1 MSEVQQVDRKLSPAK
16 GFWLRNREVLKK
28 DFSIIGK
35 PVPRIE
41 SGVKV
46 TGAARYSADIKFPGM
61 LYGKILRSPHAHAKI
76 ISIDTSKAEKLPG
89 VKAVVTGKDT
99 LGVRY
104 GLWRLREETMDEQ
117 GLATDK
123 VRYVGDEV
131 AAVAAIDED
140 TAIEALDLID
150 VEYEVLPALL
160 TTDDAIKDGAP
171 EIHEGIKN
179 NISVNRR
186 IEVGNVDTAW
196 DECDFI
202 REDTFST
209 QVVQHVPM
217 EPCGS
222 VAKFDPSGK
231 LTIWTT
237 TQSAYFVQCLLAMA
251 LGMKEGD
258 VRVIRTFTGGGFG
271 CKLELMGDQFCSA
284 LLSKVTGKPV
294 RIIYTRK
301 ETFINSRQKTAM
313 VMDVKTGVKKDGK
326 IVAVEISTTLDG
338 GAHHSYNVVTTMIT
352 GILGTLPYR
361 IPNYKY
367 NGRHVYTNLP
377 VTGAMRGHG
386 AMQPVFAI
394 DSQMDLIAKEIG
406 VDPAEMRIMN
416 ATQPGDVK
424 IPNIC
429 HVSSCGLSEAIAGSA
444 ERMNWKENYG
454 KLPDGHG
461 LGIGSYGF
469 FCGALYNY
477 FNTKRPYAEAWVRLN
492 QDGTVHIFTLLGEIG
507 QGTDTVMSMIVA
519 EVLGVKME
527 DVTIKSDDTGIV
539 TGDTGAFSSR
549 TTMMAGNA
557 CKAAAE
563 DVRDKIFEVVGAK
576 LELKVQD
583 ALEIRDGKV
592 FIQRTDESVTIAE
605 AAMLYQNAN
614 KGAPVLGRGVFTPS
628 SHLNEGTVVSPTW
641 SFGSQVLEVKVDK
654 ETGQVTVI
662 NSATAHDCGIA
673 LNPLAVEGQL
683 EGSIH
688 MALGY
693 ALTEECKFNDKG
705 EMLNPNFQDYKIL
718 SALDMPP
725 VESIVVETDD
735 IHGPFGGKE
744 AGEGLTI
751 PTAPAIANAIY
762 DAVGVSIK
770 SLPITPEKILRAL
783 KEKEEK
789 EKAGK

>member
-1 MSEVQQVDRKLSPAK
+1 MSEVQQADRRLSPVK
-16 GFWLRNREVLKK
+16 GFWLRNREVLKRE
-28 DFSIIGK
+28 FSVIGK
-35 PVPRIE
+35 SVPRIE
-41 SGVKV
+41 SRVKV
-46 TGAARYSADIKFPGM
+46 TGEARYVADLKFPGM
-61 LYGKILRSPHAHAKI
+61 LYGKILRSPYAHAKI
-76 ISIDTSKAEKLPG
+76 LNIDTGRAEKLPG

-117 GLATDK
+117 GLALDK

-150 VEYEVLPALL
+150 VEYEELPALL
-160 TTDDAIKDGAP
+160 SVEESMRDGAP

-186 IEVGNVDTAW
+186 IEVGDVDKAW
-196 DECDFI
+196 DECDYVRQDRF
-202 REDTFST
+202 TT

-222 VAKFDPSGK
+222 VAIFDPTGK

-251 LGMKEGD
+251 LGMREGD
-258 VRVIRTFTGGGFG
+258 IRVIRTYTGGGFG

-301 ETFINSRQKTAM
+301 ETFISSRQKTAM
-313 VMDVKTGVKKDGK
+313 IMDVKTGVTKDGK
-326 IVAVEISTTLDG
+326 IKAVELRTTLDG
-338 GAHHSYNVVTTMIT
+338 GAHHSYNVTTTMIT
-352 GILGTLPYR
+352 GILATLPYR
-361 IPNYKY
+361 IPNYRY
-367 NGRHVYTNLP
+367 NGRHVYTNKP

-394 DSQMDLIAKEIG
+394 DSQMNIIAKEIG

-429 HVSSCGLSEAIAGSA
+429 HVSSCGLEEAIAGSA
-444 ERMNWKENYG
+444 ERMKWKEKYG

-507 QGTDTVMSMIVA
+507 QGADTVMCMIVA
-519 EVLGVKME
+519 EVLGVKVD

-563 DVRDKIFEVVGAK
+563 EVREKLFKVVGAK
-576 LELKVQD
+576 LGLKVQD
-583 ALEIRDGKV
+583 ALEIKDGKI
-592 FIQRTDESVTIAE
+592 FIQRTGEGVSISE

-614 KGAPVLGRGVFTPS
+614 KGAPVIGRGIFTPS
-628 SHLNEGTVVSPTW
+628 SHLNEGTVASPTW
-641 SFGSQVLEVKVDK
+641 SFGSQVVEVEVDK
-654 ETGQVTVI
+654 ETGQVKVVNT
-662 NSATAHDCGIA
+662 ATAHDCGRA
-673 LNPLAVEGQL
+673 LNPMAVEGQL

-693 ALTEECKFNDKG
+693 VLSEEVKFDDKG
-705 EMLNPNFQDYKIL
+705 NMLNPNYQDYKIL

-725 VESIVVETDD
+725 VDSIVVHTDD

-751 PTAPAIANAIY
+751 PTAPAIHNAIY

-770 SLPITPEKILRAL
+770 DLPITPEKILRAL
-783 KEKEEK
+783 QEKEKE
-789 EKAGK
+789 

>member
-1 MSEVQQVDRKLSPAK
+1 M
-16 GFWLRNREVLKK
+16 
-28 DFSIIGK
+28 
-35 PVPRIE
+35 
-41 SGVKV
+41 
-46 TGAARYSADIKFPGM
+46 
-61 LYGKILRSPHAHAKI
+61 
-76 ISIDTSKAEKLPG
+76 
-89 VKAVVTGKDT
+89 
-99 LGVRY
+99 
-104 GLWRLREETMDEQ
+104 
-117 GLATDK
+117 DK

-131 AAVAAIDED
+131 AAVAAVDED

-150 VEYEVLPALL
+150 VEYEVLQALL

-171 EIHEGIKN
+171 AIHEGIKN

-186 IEVGNVDTAW
+186 IEVGDVDKAW
-196 DECDFI
+196 DECDCI
-202 REDTFST
+202 REDTFKT

-217 EPCGS
+217 EPCGTVS
-222 VAKFDPSGK
+222 IFDSTGK
-231 LTIWTT
+231 LTLYTS

-251 LGMKEGD
+251 LGMREGD
-258 VRVIRTFTGGGFG
+258 IRVIRAFTGGGFG
-271 CKLELMGDQFCSA
+271 CKLELSGDQFCSA
-284 LLSKVTGKPV
+284 LLSKVTGNPA

-301 ETFINSRQKTAM
+301 ETFINSRQKTSM

-326 IVAVEISTTLDG
+326 IVAVEFRTTLDG
-338 GAHHSYNVVTTMIT
+338 GAHHSYNVTTTMIT

-361 IPNYKY
+361 IANYRY
-367 NGRHVYTNLP
+367 NGRHIYTNLP

-386 AMQPVFAI
+386 AMQPVFAL
-394 DSQMDLIAKEIG
+394 DHQMDLIAKEIG

-444 ERMNWKENYG
+444 ERMNWKEKYG

-477 FNTKRPYAEAWVRLN
+477 FNTKRPYAETWVRVN
-492 QDGTVHIFTLLGEIG
+492 QDGTVHIFTLMAEIG
-507 QGTDTVMSMIVA
+507 QGCDTVISMIVA
-519 EVLGVKME
+519 EVLGVKLE

-557 CKAAAE
+557 SKAAAE
-563 DVRDKIFEVVGAK
+563 DARDQLFKAAAVK
-576 LELKVQD
+576 LGLKVQD
-583 ALEIRDGKV
+583 ALDIKDGQIV
-592 FIQRTDESVTIAE
+592 IQRTGEGMTIAE
-605 AAMLYQNAN
+605 AAMAHQNAN
-614 KGAPVLGRGVFTPS
+614 KGAPVLGRGIYTPS

-641 SFGSQVLEVKVDK
+641 SFGAQVVEVKVDK
-654 ETGQVTVI
+654 ETGQVKVI
-662 NSATAHDCGIA
+662 NTATAHDCGRA
-673 LNPLAVEGQL
+673 LNPMAVEGQL

-693 ALTEECKFNDKG
+693 VLTEDVKFDDKG
-705 EMLNPNFQDYKIL
+705 KMLNPNFQDYKIL

-725 VESIVVETDD
+725 VDSIVIETDD

-751 PTAPAIANAIY
+751 PTAPAIANAIF

>member
-222 VAKFDPSGK
+222 VAKFDPTGK

-394 DSQMDLIAKEIG
+394 DSQMDLIAKE
-406 VDPAEMRIMN
+406 
-416 ATQPGDVK
+416 
-424 IPNIC
+424 
-429 HVSSCGLSEAIAGSA
+429 
-444 ERMNWKENYG
+444 
-454 KLPDGHG
+454 
-461 LGIGSYGF
+461 
-469 FCGALYNY
+469 
-477 FNTKRPYAEAWVRLN
+477 
-492 QDGTVHIFTLLGEIG
+492 
-507 QGTDTVMSMIVA
+507 
-519 EVLGVKME
+519 
-527 DVTIKSDDTGIV
+527 
-539 TGDTGAFSSR
+539 
-549 TTMMAGNA
+549 
-557 CKAAAE
+557 
-563 DVRDKIFEVVGAK
+563 
-576 LELKVQD
+576 
-583 ALEIRDGKV
+583 
-592 FIQRTDESVTIAE
+592 
-605 AAMLYQNAN
+605 
-614 KGAPVLGRGVFTPS
+614 
-628 SHLNEGTVVSPTW
+628 
-641 SFGSQVLEVKVDK
+641 
-654 ETGQVTVI
+654 
-662 NSATAHDCGIA
+662 
-673 LNPLAVEGQL
+673 
-683 EGSIH
+683 
-688 MALGY
+688 
-693 ALTEECKFNDKG
+693 
-705 EMLNPNFQDYKIL
+705 
-718 SALDMPP
+718 
-725 VESIVVETDD
+725 
-735 IHGPFGGKE
+735 
-744 AGEGLTI
+744 
-751 PTAPAIANAIY
+751 
-762 DAVGVSIK
+762 
-770 SLPITPEKILRAL
+770 
-783 KEKEEK
+783 
-789 EKAGK
+789 

>member
-1 MSEVQQVDRKLSPAK
+1 MSEIRKNVDRKLSPAK

-28 DFSIIGK
+28 EFSIIGT

-41 SGVKV
+41 SGEKV
-46 TGAARYSADIKFPGM
+46 TGSARYAADIKIPGM
-61 LYGKILRSPHAHAKI
+61 LYGKIKRSPYAHAKI
-76 ISIDTSKAEKLPG
+76 KSIDTSKAEALPG
-89 VKAVVTGKDT
+89 VKAVITGADT

-117 GLATDK
+117 ALATDK

-140 TAIEALDLID
+140 TAIEAVALID

-160 TTDDAIKDGAP
+160 STDDACADGAP

-196 DECDFI
+196 DECDYVM
-202 REDTFST
+202 ENQYST

-217 EPCGS
+217 EPCGCVS
-222 VAKFDPSGK
+222 QMDPNGK
-231 LTIWTT
+231 LTVWTS

-251 LGMKEGD
+251 LGMNEGD
-258 VRVIRTFTGGGFG
+258 IRIIRTFTGGGFG
-271 CKLELMGDQFCSA
+271 CKLEMFAHEFSSA
-284 LLSKVTGKPV
+284 LLSKITGKPV
-294 RIIYTRK
+294 RIIYTRE
-301 ETFINSRQKTAM
+301 ETFVNSRQKTAM
-313 VMDVKTGVKKDGK
+313 VMDCKTGIMKDGK
-326 IVAVEISTTLDG
+326 IKAVEFRTTLDG
-338 GAHHSYNVVTTMIT
+338 GAHHSYSVTTTMIT

-361 IPNYKY
+361 IPNYRY
-367 NGRHVYTNLP
+367 NGRHIYTNKP

-386 AMQPVFAI
+386 AMQPVFAL
-394 DSQMDLIAKEIG
+394 DSQIDLMSKEIG
-406 VDPAEMRIMN
+406 LDPADVRIMN

-444 ERMNWKENYG
+444 EKMGWKERYG

-477 FNTKRPYAEAWVRLN
+477 FNTKRPYAEAWVRVN

-519 EVLGVKME
+519 EVLGVTMQ
-527 DVTIKSDDTGIV
+527 DVSIKSDDTSIV

-563 DVRDKIFEVVGAK
+563 EVREKLFTVVGAR
-576 LELKVQD
+576 LGLKVQD
-583 ALEIRDGKV
+583 ALEIKDGKIYIV
-592 FIQRTDESVTIAE
+592 RTGDSVTIAE
-605 AAMLYQNAN
+605 AAMIYQNAN
-614 KGAPVLGRGVFTPS
+614 KGAPVLGRGIFTPS

-641 SFGSQVLEVKVDK
+641 SFGSQVIEIKVDK
-654 ETGQVTVI
+654 ETGQVEVVD
-662 NSATAHDCGIA
+662 SATAHDCGIA

-693 ALTEECKFNDKG
+693 ALTEEVHFDDKG
-705 EMLNPNFQDYKIL
+705 KMLNPTYQDYKIL
-718 SALDMPP
+718 TALDMPR
-725 VESIVVETDD
+725 VQSVVIETDD

-751 PTAPAIANAIY
+751 PTAPAVANAVF

-770 SLPITPEKILRAL
+770 NMPITPEKILRAL
-783 KEKEEK
+783 KEKE
-789 EKAGK
+789 KAGN

>member
-1 MSEVQQVDRKLSPAK
+1 MEEKMTQGQQVDRKLSPAK

-28 DFSIIGK
+28 EFSIIGK

-41 SGVKV
+41 SSVKV
-46 TGAARYSADIKFPGM
+46 TGEARYAADLKFPGM
-61 LYGKILRSPHAHAKI
+61 LYGKILRSPYAHAKI

-99 LGVRY
+99 IGARY

-131 AAVAAIDED
+131 AAVAAVDED
-140 TAIEALDLID
+140 TAIEALGLID
-150 VEYEVLPALL
+150 VKYDVLPALL
-160 TTDDAIKDGAP
+160 TPEEACKEGAP

-196 DECDFI
+196 DECDFVMA
-202 REDTFST
+202 DTFKT

-217 EPCGS
+217 ENCGS
-222 VAKFDPSGK
+222 VSIFDSTGK
-231 LTIWTT
+231 LTVYTS
-237 TQSAYFVQCLLAMA
+237 TQSAYFVQCLLAMG
-251 LGMKEGD
+251 LGMNEGD
-258 VRVIRTFTGGGFG
+258 IRVIRTFTGGGFG
-271 CKLELMGDQFCSA
+271 CKLELMGDAFCSA

-301 ETFINSRQKTAM
+301 ETFVNSRQKTSM
-313 VMDVKTGVKKDGK
+313 SMDVKVGVKNDGK
-326 IVAVEISTTLDG
+326 IHAVEFSTTLDG
-338 GAHHSYNVVTTMIT
+338 GAHHSYNVTTTMIT

-361 IPNYKY
+361 IPNYRY
-367 NGRHVYTNLP
+367 NGRHIYTNLP

-386 AMQPVFAI
+386 AMQPVFALDHMI
-394 DSQMDLIAKEIG
+394 DLIAKQIG
-406 VDPAEMRIMN
+406 VDPAQMRIMN

-429 HVSSCGLSEAIAGSA
+429 HVSSCGLQEAIAGSA
-444 ERMNWKENYG
+444 ERMNWKEKYG

-477 FNTKRPYAEAWVRLN
+477 FNTKRPYAECWVRVN
-492 QDGTVHIFTLLGEIG
+492 QDGTVHIFTLMAEIG
-507 QGTDTVMSMIVA
+507 QGCDTVISMIVA
-519 EVLGVKME
+519 EVLGVKL
-527 DVTIKSDDTGIV
+527 DAVTIKSDDTGIV

-557 CKAAAE
+557 AKAAAE
-563 DVRDKIFEVVGAK
+563 DARKQLFTAAAAK
-576 LELKVQD
+576 LGLKVQD
-583 ALEIRDGKV
+583 ALDVKDGRI
-592 FIQRTDESVTIAE
+592 FITRTGESMTVAE
-605 AAMLYQNAN
+605 AAMAHQNAN

-628 SHLNEGTVVSPTW
+628 SHLPEGTVVSPTW

-654 ETGQVTVI
+654 ETGQVRVL

-725 VESIVVETDD
+725 VDSIVIDTDD

-751 PTAPAIANAIY
+751 PTAPAIANAIF
-762 DAVGVSIK
+762 DAVGISIK
-770 SLPITPEKILRAL
+770 TLPITPEKILRAL
-783 KEKEEK
+783 KEKEAK
-789 EKAGK
+789 

>member
-1 MSEVQQVDRKLSPAK
+1 MTQAQQADRKLSPAA

-28 DFSIIGK
+28 EFSVIGTRI
-35 PVPRIE
+35 PRIE
-41 SGVKV
+41 SSVKV
-46 TGAARYSADIKFPGM
+46 TGEARYAADVKFPGM
-61 LYGKILRSPHAHAKI
+61 LYGKILRSPYAHAKI
-76 ISIDTSKAEKLPG
+76 ISIDTSKAVKLPG

-99 LGVRY
+99 IGARY

-117 GLATDK
+117 GLALDK

-131 AAVAAIDED
+131 AAVAAVDED
-140 TAIEALDLID
+140 TAIEALKLID
-150 VEYEVLPALL
+150 VKYEVLPALL
-160 TTDDAIKDGAP
+160 TPEEACKDGAP

-196 DECDFI
+196 GECDTI
-202 REDTFST
+202 MEDTFKT
-209 QVVQHVPM
+209 QAVQHVPM
-217 EPCGS
+217 ENCGS
-222 VAKFDPSGK
+222 VSIFDSTGK
-231 LTIWTT
+231 LTVYTC

-258 VRVIRTFTGGGFG
+258 IRVIRTFTGGGFG
-271 CKLELMGDQFCSA
+271 CKLELIGDQFCSA

-301 ETFINSRQKTAM
+301 ETFVSSRQKTSM
-313 VMDVKTGVKKDGK
+313 SMNVKLGVKNDGK
-326 IVAVEISTTLDG
+326 IHAVEFRTTLDG
-338 GAHHSYNVVTTMIT
+338 GAHHSYNVTTTMIT

-361 IPNYKY
+361 IPNYRY
-367 NGRHVYTNLP
+367 NGRHIYTNLP

-386 AMQPVFAI
+386 AMQPVYALDHMI
-394 DSQMDLIAKEIG
+394 DLIAKKIG
-406 VDPAEMRIMN
+406 VDPAAMRIMN

-429 HVSSCGLSEAIAGSA
+429 HVSSCGLQEAIAGSA
-444 ERMNWKENYG
+444 ERMNWKEKYG

-477 FNTKRPYAEAWVRLN
+477 FNTKRPYAECWVRVN
-492 QDGTVHIFTLLGEIG
+492 QDGTVHIFTLMAEIG
-507 QGTDTVMSMIVA
+507 QGCDTVISMIVA
-519 EVLGVKME
+519 EVLGVKL
-527 DVTIKSDDTGIV
+527 DAVTIKSDDTGIV

-557 CKAAAE
+557 AKAAAE
-563 DVRDKIFEVVGAK
+563 DARRQLFAAAAAK
-576 LELKVQD
+576 LGLKVQD
-583 ALEIRDGKV
+583 ALDVKDGNI
-592 FIQRTDESVTIAE
+592 FIVRTGESMTVAE
-605 AAMLYQNAN
+605 AAMVHQNAN

-628 SHLNEGTVVSPTW
+628 SHLQEGTVVSPTW

-654 ETGQVTVI
+654 ETGQVKVL

-725 VESIVVETDD
+725 VDSIVIDTDD

-762 DAVGVSIK
+762 DAIGVSIK

-783 KEKEEK
+783 KEKE
-789 EKAGK
+789 GN

>member
-1 MSEVQQVDRKLSPAK
+1 MEDKMTQAQQADRKLSPAA

-28 DFSIIGK
+28 EFSVIGTRI
-35 PVPRIE
+35 PRIE
-41 SGVKV
+41 SSVKV
-46 TGAARYSADIKFPGM
+46 TGEARYAADVKFPGM
-61 LYGKILRSPHAHAKI
+61 LYGKILRSPYAHAKI
-76 ISIDTSKAEKLPG
+76 ISIDTSKAVKLPG

-99 LGVRY
+99 IGARY

-117 GLATDK
+117 GLALDK

-131 AAVAAIDED
+131 AAVAAVDED
-140 TAIEALDLID
+140 TAIEALKLID
-150 VEYEVLPALL
+150 VKYEVLPALL
-160 TTDDAIKDGAP
+160 TPEEACKDGAP

-196 DECDFI
+196 GECDTI
-202 REDTFST
+202 MEDTFKT
-209 QVVQHVPM
+209 QAVQHVPM
-217 EPCGS
+217 ENCGS
-222 VAKFDPSGK
+222 VSIFDSTGK
-231 LTIWTT
+231 LTVYTC

-258 VRVIRTFTGGGFG
+258 IRVIRTFTGGGFG
-271 CKLELMGDQFCSA
+271 CKLELIGDQFCSA

-301 ETFINSRQKTAM
+301 ETFVSSRQKTSM
-313 VMDVKTGVKKDGK
+313 SMNVKLGVKNDGK
-326 IVAVEISTTLDG
+326 IHAVEFRTTLDG
-338 GAHHSYNVVTTMIT
+338 GAHHSYNVTTTMIT

-361 IPNYKY
+361 IPNYRY
-367 NGRHVYTNLP
+367 NGRHIYTNLP

-386 AMQPVFAI
+386 AMQPVYALDHMI
-394 DSQMDLIAKEIG
+394 DLIAKKIG
-406 VDPAEMRIMN
+406 VDPAAMRIMN

-429 HVSSCGLSEAIAGSA
+429 HVSSCGLQEAIAGSA
-444 ERMNWKENYG
+444 ERMNWKEKYG

-477 FNTKRPYAEAWVRLN
+477 FNTKRPYAECWVRVN
-492 QDGTVHIFTLLGEIG
+492 QDGTVHIFTLMAEIG
-507 QGTDTVMSMIVA
+507 QGCDTVISMIVA
-519 EVLGVKME
+519 EVLGVKL
-527 DVTIKSDDTGIV
+527 DAVTIKSDDTGIV

-557 CKAAAE
+557 AKAAAE
-563 DVRDKIFEVVGAK
+563 DARRQLFAAAAAK
-576 LELKVQD
+576 LGLKVQD
-583 ALEIRDGKV
+583 ALDVKDGNI
-592 FIQRTDESVTIAE
+592 FIVRTGESMTVAE
-605 AAMLYQNAN
+605 AAMVHQNAN

-628 SHLNEGTVVSPTW
+628 SHLQEGTVVSPTW

-654 ETGQVTVI
+654 ETGQVKVL

-725 VESIVVETDD
+725 VDSIVIDTDD

-762 DAVGVSIK
+762 DAIGVSIK

-783 KEKEEK
+783 KEKE
-789 EKAGK
+789 GN